1 MIMIGKVVTVMR
13 FRKEM
18 RVISDINLPPIHYH
32 RRGVRER
39 PTATSLIKISTKFN
53 PRSVCNFRIK
63 GEKEETLMK
72 IKRSKFE

>member
-32 RRGVRER
+32 RRAFRGQ
-39 PTATSLIKISTKFN
+39 PTTALFEISTKFN

>member
-18 RVISDINLPPIHYH
+18 TVISDINLPPIHYH
-32 RRGVRER
+32 REQ
-39 PTATSLIKISTKFN
+39 PTTTSLIKISTKFN
-53 PRSVCNFRIK
+53 PRSVCNLRMK
-63 GEKEETLMK
+63 GEEETLMK